1 MEPPYKV
8 LVVTMWFI
16 NLKGAVR
23 TQCRSA
29 LFFIFITGFT
39 SRSITE
45 KLGLKPLQRPYM
57 VKKMVHQNH

>member
-29 LFFIFITGFT
+29 LFFIFIAGFT

-45 KLGLKPLQRPYM
+45 KLGL
-57 VKKMVHQNH
+57 